1 MKIFIDFDD
10 VIFNAKR
17 FKKDLIGVFSKN
29 GITRQEFDNS
39 YYTFQK
45 KAQMEGRYYDPK
57 NQIKVLKKRF
67 KIDNK
72 KLEKDLD
79 VFLSDMKK
87 YVFPDVYG
95 FLSNFPKN
103 DLFLITYGH
112 VRFQKKKIRNSGI
125 NKFFRRT
132 LVSKDNKINIVLES
146 CRKYSFSPERE
157 DILLI
162 DDRPEQIEKTE
173 AIRKKIRTFRMCR
186 PEGRYSDLLCID
198 KDWEVKDLKEVQK
211 IILQEKLK

>member
-17 FKKDLIGVFSKN
+17 FKKDLIDVFLKN

-45 KAQMEGRYYDPK
+45 KAQVEGKFYDPK

-67 KIDNK
+67 KINK
-72 KLEKDLD
+72 EKLEKDLD
-79 VFLSDMKK
+79 YFLADMSK
-87 YVFPDVYG
+87 YIFPDVHD
-95 FLSNFPKN
+95 FLSCFPKK
-103 DLFLITYGH
+103 DLYLITYGH
-112 VRFQKKKIRNSGI
+112 VRFQRKKIRNSGMSKYFKKI
-125 NKFFRRT
+125 
-132 LVSKDNKINIVLES
+132 LISKDHKVNIVLEE
-146 CRKYSFSPERE
+146 CKKYGFSPEKE

-173 AIRKKIRTFRMCR
+173 EAKKKIKTFRMCR
-186 PEGRYSDLLCID
+186 PQGRYSDLLCID
-198 KDWEVKDLKEVQK
+198 KDWEVKNLREIKK
-211 IILQEKLK
+211 IIKQEKLK